1 MINVHD
7 VSFSYGKEMILN
19 NVHYVETEPA
29 IVGLWGRNGSGKTT
43 LMKLLAGLLQ
53 PHSGSLH
60 VNKQIPYNNNKAMN
74 DVAFLQESHPYSDI
88 WTVNDAMHFASL
100 FNDNWDQQL
109 ADQLLERFELP
120 RKKKVRSFST
130 GMKSMLTIVIGL
142 SSKSPV
148 TIMDEPTNG
157 LDAIEKY
164 FLDMLIETHAEH
176 PRQIMLSTH
185 HIDEI
190 LPLCEKIVVLHD
202 QTIIRNEQVE
212 DLDQKGVYVTGNAND
227 IESFSSRAPVI
238 ERKSLGKQQ
247 QVMLD
252 APLSEQLQQE
262 AKETGLRIEKA
273 ALQDYL
279 VNLTTKGVTKS

>member
-1 MINVHD
+1 M
-7 VSFSYGKEMILN
+7 
-19 NVHYVETEPA
+19 
-29 IVGLWGRNGSGKTT
+29 
-43 LMKLLAGLLQ
+43 
-53 PHSGSLH
+53 
-60 VNKQIPYNNNKAMN
+60 
-74 DVAFLQESHPYSDI
+74 
-88 WTVNDAMHFASL
+88 
-100 FNDNWDQQL
+100 
-109 ADQLLERFELP
+109 
-120 RKKKVRSFST
+120 RKVF
-130 GMKSMLTIVIGL
+130 
-142 SSKSPV
+142 
-148 TIMDEPTNG
+148 
-157 LDAIEKY
+157 
-164 FLDMLIETHAEH
+164 FDMLIETHAEH